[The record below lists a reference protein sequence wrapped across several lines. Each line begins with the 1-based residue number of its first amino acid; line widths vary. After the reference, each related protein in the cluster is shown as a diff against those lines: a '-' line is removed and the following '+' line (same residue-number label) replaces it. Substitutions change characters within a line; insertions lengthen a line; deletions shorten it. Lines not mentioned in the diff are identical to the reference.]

1 MKTSNLFEVGDAV
14 TLSSGGLCM
23 TVSCVSDVDLG
34 GHLSYQRVWVK
45 WFDKNGQIQHEE
57 LKNTYLKIIKEVE

>member
-1 MKTSNLFEVGDAV
+1 MKTSNLFEVGDVV

-23 TVSCVSDVDLG
+23 TVSGVSDIDLG
-34 GHLSYQRVWVK
+34 GQLSYQRVWVK

-57 LKNTYLKIIKEVE
+57 LKNTYLKIVKESQ